1 MGIIDFRRKDV
12 WAYILS
18 ELGWLF
24 FGFFQ
29 FLSAKA
35 GSLKFAR
42 GNTMMALKY
51 SEISSYGFWFM
62 WLILLCFYVYFFFAG
77 TKEERKN
84 CGYLL
89 CFRIVMYLVML
100 LMCFLFP
107 VHYSGD

>member
-1 MGIIDFRRKDV
+1 MGMIDFRHKDV

-35 GSLKFAR
+35 GDLKSAR
-42 GNTMMALKY
+42 GNIMMALRY
-51 SEISSYGFWFM
+51 SDISSYGFWFM
-62 WLILLCFYVYFFFAG
+62 WLILLFFLVFSFFKG

-89 CFRIVMYLVML
+89 CFRIVMYLIF
-100 LMCFLFP
+100 FLFP
-107 VHYSGD
+107 VYYSGD